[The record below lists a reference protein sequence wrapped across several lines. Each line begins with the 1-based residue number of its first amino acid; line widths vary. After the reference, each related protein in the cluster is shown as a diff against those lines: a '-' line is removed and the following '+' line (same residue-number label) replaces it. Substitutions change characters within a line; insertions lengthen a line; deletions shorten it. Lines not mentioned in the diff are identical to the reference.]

1 MGQRS
6 LQIHSAMALWI
17 HSYFDNVMMKF
28 MISNRTDMWETDVN
42 LLNLPS
48 TGTVHIIK
56 LPGEG
61 LNAFTLSSNRLQI
74 FDEDKLGS
82 NSFIGETCVT
92 LKIFHSKPSQSLKRS
107 LVARASVSMKF
118 SVCICF
124 FFFLDHYINKWSFFF
139 PCISVPFFHW
149 WIMKKFDD
157 GRVCH
162 LRMILSSFG
171 VIWIR
176 ISDSRS
182 LRSWCIKGTHE
193 SALLMDSSV
202 PLMLWDP
209 SDLASLILTQITP
222 KEHTLRLLFRI
233 LNHYQLQ

>member
-1 MGQRS
+1 MHAHWLILSSASGQTHEFIIKNKLTSGFHASVLFLTMNFVIMGQRS

-92 LKIFHSKPSQSLKRS
+92 LKIFHSKPFQSLRRS

-118 SVCICF
+118 NMIQILYFSVCICF
-124 FFFLDHYINKWSFFF
+124 FFPW
-139 PCISVPFFHW
+139 
-149 WIMKKFDD
+149 
-157 GRVCH
+157 
-162 LRMILSSFG
+162 
-171 VIWIR
+171 
-176 ISDSRS
+176 
-182 LRSWCIKGTHE
+182 
-193 SALLMDSSV
+193 
-202 PLMLWDP
+202 PL
-209 SDLASLILTQITP
+209 
-222 KEHTLRLLFRI
+222 
-233 LNHYQLQ
+233 Y